1 MSKLKVVREQLN
13 NELVAFVNKGHGVIY
28 GAPGAGKSY
37 AISTLAESLI
47 SKGIPAI
54 VISVEQFVSGS
65 SQEIFDFLKTNLGDV
80 ETVNKIP
87 SEAGSERGIIFL
99 DGYDAARDAVVEAN
113 LQKALRDV
121 QSKFD
126 NWNLIITIREYDL
139 DKNLT
144 LQRLLALIKTGKTK
158 NAFKIDEFSEEEL
171 AEGLT
176 SAGFDANIILSGNPT
191 GLKRLLKNPFNLW
204 LFCRIFDPKDKAIY
218 LSLHTES
225 QLLKAYFDR
234 VVGSDLGVNTIVA
247 GVTQSMVNSGTL
259 NVELRAVSALGSK
272 TEIDR
277 LFSSEVFVYSA
288 SGASRVHFK
297 HNILFDYFVSVYCFD
312 SNPMNFIGYLIADK
326 RRSLFLQQSLK
337 FFFFKLWE
345 NDRTAYWSLVSLMY
359 NHKEPAISLI
369 SKTIPFIPI
378 INGLTDIAEID
389 FAIKGAE
396 AFRNYFAKYLMF
408 GFQVYPDV
416 NSSIRPRVYETLA
429 AVLNESFVWNLCVQV
444 SSEMDKAKD
453 EIGRKTLSSA
463 LILAHKYIASK
474 EFSFS
479 RPLIANWILPG
490 FIKTLDIDQQY
501 KETFIKSIVQS
512 IGSTNYDVQPLYR
525 LCSHIE
531 QIVDF
536 YPALAAE
543 IYVAIFS
550 YKEESQ
556 DPVGMGTPILP
567 LQSNKRQ
574 DYEMCFYQLD
584 EAFSHFLEVE
594 PKEALKAGIKA
605 GEKEIHRSHIRGRTD
620 EKTIRIDYRG
630 KSYEIVP
637 DFSCIWGDGHRLGE
651 YGLQIID
658 KAIGYIGT
666 MVEQGK
672 LDLTNELFDL
682 AVANAHVAFSWNL
695 LLDLASQY
703 PSSFAPKIAF
713 LLHSSEVLRAT
724 DLDYVIG
731 NNIGALYSH
740 LVQADRV
747 GIERAIM
754 AIDMDT
760 ASEEIRKYHSQAKDK
775 YILALPKDLISDQGL
790 KDRRDV
796 LDESDVK
803 SYFVKHFQ
811 MESGWTKRDHDDYL
825 KEAGVNMD
833 AQETKSNLS
842 LIDKFEKLEF
852 SKEQMTAEQSKQFQS
867 IIEELLKNVCQIKN
881 SDLQSDIIR
890 RTLDKVDKHFFEIP
904 ENQTT
909 TFKLVHELLKLA
921 AKHPEPAFDPKY
933 HSDFDSPG
941 WSPAPRTEAAEI
953 VCKLGL
959 RYKHNDINEII
970 KTLLSDKVPAVR
982 YLLSAELFRV
992 YFFDESFF
1000 WEMLNERAVTE
1011 DKRTIKDALVLS
1023 LSRVF
1028 LKNVSKS
1035 ELVLKQLFDISH
1047 SDHFSENLGNS
1058 IVELAIGSIGTF
1070 GTEELKKVIKD
1081 PQKYPTILRHVTL
1094 RLTSNLVYAS
1104 FAEDKPGFHK
1114 SLEYSQQLLSSCRQV
1129 LSAPG
1134 RKLEN
1139 LRDVYSVVTE
1149 FITRLYFNS
1158 ELKGVKDLDAEVAE
1172 GYFQSISKLIDSIV
1186 ETAVA
1191 TKYLDAGAT
1200 HYFVQMM
1207 GNIVEYLPRSVIFW
1221 THKLVTV
1228 SKTGDY
1234 HIDSMAVKEVVEL
1247 VETLLSMHKNELS
1260 KNADELESV
1269 IHLLDIFA
1277 EVGWPEALKATWKL
1291 DSVFR

>member
-13 NELVAFVNKGHGVIY
+13 NDLMNFVKKDHGVIY

-37 AISTLAESLI
+37 SIGTLAESLI
-47 SKGIPAI
+47 SQGVPAI
-54 VISVEQFVSGS
+54 VIAVEQFVSGS
-65 SQEIFDFLKTNLGDV
+65 SQEIFDYLKANLGDE

-87 SEAGSERGIIFL
+87 SEAGSQRGIIFL
-99 DGYDAARDAVVEAN
+99 DGYDAARDPIVEAN
-113 LQKALRDV
+113 LQKSLRDI
-121 QSKFD
+121 QNKLD

-144 LQRLLALIKTGKTK
+144 LQKLLGLVKTGKNK
-158 NAFKIDEFSEEEL
+158 NAFKIEEFSEGEL

-176 SAGFDANIILSGNPT
+176 SAGFDANVVLSGNAS

-204 LFCRIFDPKDKAIY
+204 LFCRIFDPQDKAIY

-225 QLLKAYFDR
+225 QLLKVYFDR
-234 VVGSDLGVNTIVA
+234 VVGSDPGVNTILD
-247 GVTQSMVNSGTL
+247 GVTRSMVNSGTL
-259 NVELRAVSALGSK
+259 NVELKSVSALGSN
-272 TEIDR
+272 EIDR
-277 LFSSEVFVYSA
+277 LFSSEVFVYSV
-288 SGASRVHFK
+288 SGSSRVHFK

-312 SNPMNFIGYLIADK
+312 SDPKNFIGYLIADK

-369 SKTIPFIPI
+369 SKTIPFIPVI
-378 INGLTDIAEID
+378 SALVDIVEID
-389 FAIKGAE
+389 FAIKGDE

-416 NSSIRPRVYETLA
+416 NSSIRPRVYEALA
-429 AVLNESFVWNLCVQV
+429 TVLHESFVWNLCVQV
-444 SSEMDKAKD
+444 SSEMDKVKD
-453 EIGRKTLSSA
+453 KNSRETLSSA
-463 LILAHKYIASK
+463 LILAHKFIAAR
-474 EFSFS
+474 ELSFS
-479 RPLIANWILPG
+479 RPLIANWILSG
-490 FIKTLDIDQQY
+490 FIKTLDIDQRY
-501 KETFIKSIVQS
+501 KATFIRSIIQS
-512 IGSTNYDVQPLYR
+512 IGSLNYDVQPLYR

-531 QIVDF
+531 KIVDF

-543 IYVAIFS
+543 VYVAIFS

-556 DPVGMGTPILP
+556 DPVGKGTPILP
-567 LQSNKRQ
+567 LQSNMRQ
-574 DYEMCFYQLD
+574 DYEMCFYQLN
-584 EAFSHFLEVE
+584 EAYSHFLEAE

-605 GEKEIHRSHIRGRTD
+605 GESEIHRSHIRGRTD
-620 EKTIRIDYRG
+620 EKTIRIDHNG
-630 KSYEIVP
+630 KGYEIVP
-637 DFSCIWGDGHRLGE
+637 DFSCIWGDGNRLGE
-651 YGLQIID
+651 YGLQIIE
-658 KAIGYIGT
+658 KAIDNIGT
-666 MVEQGK
+666 MVEQDK
-672 LDLTNELFDL
+672 LDLASELFDL
-682 AVANAHVAFSWNL
+682 VVANAQVAFSWNL

-703 PSSFAPKIAF
+703 PSIFAPKIAF
-713 LLHSSEVLRAT
+713 LLYSPEILRAT

-740 LVQADRV
+740 MQYADRA
-747 GIERAIM
+747 GIEKAVI
-754 AIDMDT
+754 AIDQD
-760 ASEEIRKYHSQAKDK
+760 ASSEEIRKYHSQAKDK

-790 KDRRDV
+790 KARRDV
-796 LDESDVK
+796 LDKGDVK
-803 SYFVKHFQ
+803 SGFVKHFQ
-811 MESGWTKRDHDDYL
+811 MESGWTKRDHNDYL

-833 AQETKSNLS
+833 AQETQSNLS

-852 SKEQMTAEQSKQFQS
+852 SKEQMTVEQSTQFHS
-867 IIEELLKNVCQIKN
+867 IVGQLLKNVSQIQN
-881 SDLQSDIIR
+881 SDLQSDILR
-890 RTLDKVDKHFFEIP
+890 RTLGKIDKHFFEIP
-904 ENQTT
+904 ESRTT
-909 TFKLVHELLKLA
+909 TFKLVHELLNLA
-921 AKHPEPAFDPKY
+921 AKHPEPVFDPKY
-933 HSDFDSPG
+933 HSNFDSPG
-941 WSPAPRTEAAEI
+941 WSPTPRTEAAEI

-959 RYKHNDINEII
+959 RYKHKDINEII
-970 KTLLSDKVPAVR
+970 RTLLSDKVPAVR

-992 YFFDESFF
+992 YYFDKSFF
-1000 WEMLNERAVTE
+1000 WEVMNERAVAE
-1011 DKRTIKDALVLS
+1011 DKRTIKDALMLS

-1028 LKNVSKS
+1028 VKNVSKA
-1035 ELVLKQLFDISH
+1035 ELVLKQLFDISQ
-1047 SDHFSENLGNS
+1047 SDHFSRSLGIS

-1094 RLTSNLVYAS
+1094 RLTCNLGYAS
-1104 FAEDKPGFHK
+1104 FAEDKPGFYK
-1114 SLEYSQQLLSSCRQV
+1114 SLEYSEQLLGSCRQI
-1129 LSAPG
+1129 LSTPG
-1134 RKLEN
+1134 RKLED

-1149 FITRLYFNS
+1149 FITRLYFSS
-1158 ELKGVKDLDAEVAE
+1158 ELKGVKDVDAEVAE
-1172 GYFQSISKLIDSIV
+1172 GYFQNISKMIDSIV

-1191 TKYLDAGAT
+1191 TKYLDAGST

-1207 GNIVEYLPRSVIFW
+1207 RNAVEYLPRSVIFW
-1221 THKLVTV
+1221 THKLVAV

-1247 VETLLSMHKNELS
+1247 IETLLSIHKNELS